1 MPQVVRNFQARLA
14 VSLALLVQLQ
24 IFILGIVRAQAMQ
37 ATDLDTQFAGCLAHF
52 LVELAFP
59 GLVGG
64 KQEFLGFVQLVSQI
78 GRQVEGLFESL
89 LADVFDA

>member
-1 MPQVVRNFQARLA
+1 
-14 VSLALLVQLQ
+14 
-24 IFILGIVRAQAMQ
+24 MQ
-37 ATDLDTQFAGCLAHF
+37 PADLDPQLTGCLAHH

-89 LADVFDA
+89 LAEAFDA